1 MRRIPFA
8 IVAVICI
15 NPYAMAADYYV
26 ANDGRDDADGL
37 TPATAWR
44 TLARLG
50 TQELK
55 PGDVVHL
62 QRGDA
67 WREQLIPRSGDTSA
81 TITYTAY
88 GEGPKPTL
96 IGSVELNDAA
106 DWRHEGGNIWST
118 VAPRPGPRC
127 VLSNPSFDTD
137 TAGWSLHHEQGARAN
152 TSRDTR
158 THHTSPA
165 SCRITCEAAGSAP
178 SHIQVYVSPF
188 AVKQNTFY
196 RLVFYAKATKPV
208 TIHMPHLMKSGK
220 PWDRYSTATTYVKRD
235 VGTEWTRCEQLYL
248 AAVSADDARLTLFL
262 GTELPA
268 GVSLWIDSFQ
278 LAECEGAKVLPADVG
293 NIIFDGET
301 SCGVKVWE
309 PSDLKRPGQYWYD
322 EDRHVLK
329 LVCERNPAEHYR
341 DIECAIR
348 RHIIDQTNRH
358 HVIYEHLALKYGA
371 AHGIG
376 GANAHHIIVRDCD
389 VSYIGGGDQRGGK
402 HTVRYGNGIEFWA
415 GARNCL
421 VERCRLWEI
430 YDAALTNQS
439 SGPKTDHVDIVY
451 RHNLIWNCEYSF
463 EYWNRPE
470 RSQTRNVR
478 FENNTCLNAGH
489 GWGHTQRPDPSGRH
503 LCFYTSPAELDG
515 LHIRNNIFYQAKG
528 NAFYAPTWPAETARG
543 LVTGHNCWHQPE
555 GVMVRF
561 AGRDYTMAQFDAFR
575 SVTGLEKGSILAV
588 PKLRDVAAIR
598 GDASR
603 RDVSGKAAPS
613 HESAKRSVATGP
625 HDAARLD
632 LRLAPGSPCIDVGCD
647 VGFKRDAA
655 GTPIPQGP
663 RPDIGAYEFKP

>member
-1 MRRIPFA
+1 MRRILFA
-8 IVAVICI
+8 FAVLACI
-15 NPYAMAADYYV
+15 NTAASAADYYV
-26 ANDGRDDADGL
+26 ANDGRDDADGR

-50 TQELK
+50 TQDLK

-62 QRGDA
+62 KRGNT
-67 WREQLIPRSGDTSA
+67 WREQLIPRSGDESGS
-81 TITYTAY
+81 ITYTAY
-88 GEGPKPTL
+88 GQGPKPTL
-96 IGSVELNDAA
+96 IGSVEMNDPKHWHHDDGA
-106 DWRHEGGNIWST
+106 IWST
-118 VAPRPGPRC
+118 VPPQPGLRR
-127 VLSNPSFDTD
+127 VLSNPSFDAD
-137 TAGWSLHHEQGARAN
+137 TAGWSLHYEQGAKAKVA
-152 TSRDTR
+152 RDTNM
-158 THHTSPA
+158 HHSAPA
-165 SCRITCEAAGSAP
+165 SCRIRCQTAGNSP

-188 AVKQNTFY
+188 TIKQSTFY
-196 RLVFYAKATKPV
+196 RLTFWAKATKPV

-220 PWDRYSTATTYVKRD
+220 PWDRYSSATTYTNRAI
-235 VGTEWTRCEQLYL
+235 GTDWTRCEQLYH
-248 AAVSADDARLTLFL
+248 AAVTADDARLTLFL

-268 GVSLWIDSFQ
+268 GVSLWIDDVEM
-278 LAECEGAKVLPADVG
+278 AECEGGKVLPADVG

-301 SCGVKVWE
+301 LCGVKVWE
-309 PSDLKRPGQYWYD
+309 PGDLKRPGQYWYD
-322 EDRHVLK
+322 EDRHIVK
-329 LVCERNPAEHYR
+329 LVCQRNPAERYR

-376 GANAHHIIVRDCD
+376 GANAHHITVRDCD

-415 GARNCL
+415 RARDCL

-439 SGPKTDHVDIVY
+439 SGPKADHVNIVY
-451 RHNLIWNCEYSF
+451 RHNLIWNCEYSY

-478 FENNTCLNAGH
+478 FENNTCVNAGH

-503 LCFYTSPAELDG
+503 LCFYTSPAGLDG

-543 LVTGHNCWHQPE
+543 LVTGHNCWYQPE
-555 GVMVRF
+555 GKMVRF
-561 AGRDYTMAQFDAFR
+561 AGRDYTMAEFAEFQRA
-575 SVTGLEKGSILAV
+575 TGLEEGSILAV
-588 PKLRDVAAIR
+588 PTLRDVEAIC
-598 GDASR
+598 GEASKPGAPDKATSSR
-603 RDVSGKAAPS
+603 EPAKGPDVT
-613 HESAKRSVATGP
+613 EP
-625 HDAARLD
+625 HDAAKLD
-632 LRLAPGSPCIDVGCD
+632 LRLAPGSPCIDAGCD
-647 VGFKRDAA
+647 VGFPCDIV
-655 GTPIPQGP
+655 GTPVPQGS